1 MINPLLKDREIGYN
15 QRMKKYRNALSFLL
29 LSSFLFA
36 CAPQATPD
44 PDYIYTAV
52 AGTQKAAVFQTE
64 RARSFYT
71 MTPTQ
76 ATLRPTLTLEATP
89 TIYIFTPDTLTPS
102 PTVTRTPT
110 LVTTWPEWKTGE
122 VTTMPPGTGQNIGT
136 NKYFRVLD
144 GLQVIVVRENGV
156 GLRSAPNKAVSG
168 PKEEKGSAFTL
179 TGVMNKNPQYG
190 WLFVQVIAADG
201 RSYWVGGDIGD
212 KDIDPTVALD
222 FYYPD
227 LTPSPTPLGTLTPT
241 P

>member
-1 MINPLLKDREIGYN
+1 
-15 QRMKKYRNALSFLL
+15 MKKFSLPLSFLL
-29 LSSFLFA
+29 IFSFLSA
-36 CAPQATPD
+36 CAQQPTPD
-44 PDYIYTAV
+44 PNFVYTAV
-52 AGTQKAAVFQTE
+52 AGTQKAAAFQTE

-89 TIYIFTPDTLTPS
+89 TTYIFTPDTPTVA

-122 VTTMPPGTGQNIGT
+122 VTTMPPGSGGNIGI
-136 NKYFRVLD
+136 NKYFRSID

-156 GLRSAPNKAVSG
+156 GLRAAPNKAVSG

-179 TGVMNKNPQYG
+179 TGIMNRNPQYG

-201 RSYWVGGDIGD
+201 RSYWVGGDRGD
-212 KDIDPTVALD
+212 EDIDPTVALE

-227 LTPSPTPLGTLTPT
+227 LTPSPTPFDTPT
-241 P
+241 PIP